1 MDILDIIQEILIKT
15 KKQFDMVNNLME
27 TPRDVDYAEIVKD
40 VVRCK
45 RLVPEDLSKQY
56 DRVVTVSLDDV
67 NERVLVDLM
76 LVALVNACSV
86 RICYEASPYYFTYTF
101 FRTIFNRFAKNLH
114 MTMPFVIV
122 KHESKPKVYD
132 FKATV
137 KSKTILRDFMNYVVN
152 SKKED

>member
-1 MDILDIIQEILIKT
+1 MDILDVIQEILIKT

-45 RLVPEDLSKQY
+45 RLVPSDLSKQY
-56 DRVVTVSLDDV
+56 DRIVVVSMDNI
-67 NERVLVDLM
+67 NEKVLVDLM

-86 RICYEASPYYFTYTF
+86 RVYYEASPYYFTYTF

-122 KHESKPKVYD
+122 KHESKPKEYD
-132 FKATV
+132 FISTKNN
-137 KSKTILRDFMNYVVN
+137 KNLMRDFMNYVTS